1 MINEKKV
8 RLMTKLALYEQNNGK
23 EEIPMSRYYK
33 SDYMALKLINSTIV
47 VSLGY
52 IVLLATIL
60 LMDIENTLKRISG
73 IDFLKLGINLLVIYV
88 FVIVLNLIVS
98 GIIYS
103 KRFKNAREGLKNY
116 NADLKEL
123 YLNYKEDDIMETGG
137 IDDDE
142 TAGY

>member
-88 FVIVLNLIVS
+88 FFIVLNLIVS

>member
-60 LMDIENTLKRISG
+60 LMDIENTLRRISG

-123 YLNYKEDDIMETGG
+123 YLNYKVQRCDVK
-137 IDDDE
+137 
-142 TAGY
+142 

>member
-47 VSLGY
+47 VSFGY

-60 LMDIENTLKRISG
+60 LMDIENTLRRISG
-73 IDFLKLGINLLVIYV
+73 IDFLKLGINLLAVYV
-88 FVIVLNLIVS
+88 FIILFNLIVS

-103 KRFKNAREGLKNY
+103 KRFKNTREGLKNY

-123 YLNYKEDDIMETGG
+123 YLTYKEDDIMETGG